1 MNSRIPYQT
10 GARPHSLNANS
21 GKAMQNAKP
30 TVQFSIN
37 SDSTLAKGKE

>member
-21 GKAMQNAKP
+21 GKVVPPAPP

-37 SDSTLAKGKE
+37 DGPTLSKDK